1 MTLPTQTAGEDEA
14 HRRFMAR
21 ALALARRAEGFTS
34 PNPMVGAVIVRDGRI
49 IGEGYHHRA
58 GLPHAEIEA
67 LRSAREDVRGAV
79 MYVTLEPCCHH
90 GRTPPCSQALIDA
103 GIGTVYYAVGDDNP
117 KVEGGGCRQ
126 LCAAGINTYLGP
138 LTEEARHLNRA
149 FFHFITRKRPYVI
162 AKYAMSLDGRIATH
176 TGSSQWITGA
186 EARTRAHQLRQ
197 FCDAILVGSGTVLAD
212 DPSLTTRL
220 TGVDAVAHGL
230 RVILDRRG
238 RCPLSAKVF
247 DPALPGQT
255 LVVGGVAVPAQRRV
269 DLRERGIDFV
279 AGPAPDDGCDLE
291 ALMPLLAERGIVSL
305 MVEGGAAV
313 LGSFFSAGLIDEIW
327 AFIGAKVIGG
337 RAAPGPIGGLGIND
351 IGEAE
356 AWSVQA
362 AESLGRDVLVRAC
375 RDQAP

>member
-1 MTLPTQTAGEDEA
+1 MTLPTPTAGDDET

-21 ALALARRAEGFTS
+21 ALTLAQQAEGFTS

-58 GLPHAEIEA
+58 GMPHAEIEA

-79 MYVTLEPCCHH
+79 MYVTLEPCCHY

-126 LCAAGINTYLGP
+126 LRSAGINTLLGP
-138 LTEEARHLNRA
+138 LTEQARHLNRA
-149 FFHFITRKRPYVI
+149 FFHYITRRRPYVI

-176 TGSSQWITGA
+176 TGSSQWITGV
-186 EARTRAHQLRQ
+186 EARLRAHQLRQ
-197 FCDAILVGSGTVLAD
+197 FSDAILVGAGTVVAD

-220 TGVDAVAHGL
+220 PDVSPVAHGL
-230 RVILDRRG
+230 RVILDPRG

-247 DPALPGQT
+247 EPALPGQT
-255 LVVGGVAVPAQRRV
+255 LVV
-269 DLRERGIDFV
+269 
-279 AGPAPDDGCDLE
+279 AGPEFPASRRAALQERDIEVLTVPTGTVGCDLA
-291 ALMPLLAERGIVSL
+291 ALLPLLAERGIVSL

-337 RAAPGPIGGLGIND
+337 SAAPGPIGGLGIRD

-362 AESLGRDVLVRAC
+362 TESLGRDVLVRAC
-375 RDQAP
+375 RERQA

>member
-1 MTLPTQTAGEDEA
+1 MTLPTQTAEDNEV

-21 ALALARRAEGFTS
+21 ALALARCAEGFTS

-67 LRSAREDVRGAV
+67 LRSATEDVRGAV

-126 LCAAGINTYLGP
+126 LRAAGIPTFLGP
-138 LTEEARHLNRA
+138 LTDEARYLNRA
-149 FFHFITRKRPYVI
+149 FFHYITRRRPYVI

-220 TGVDAVAHGL
+220 ADVNAVSHGL

-238 RCPLSAKVF
+238 RSPLNAKVY
-247 DPALPGQT
+247 DSALGGQT
-255 LVVGGVAVPAQRRV
+255 LVVGGPDFPEPRRTA
-269 DLRERGIDFV
+269 LQERGVDFV
-279 AGPAPDDGCDLE
+279 VGPRPENGADLE
-291 ALMPLLAERGIVSL
+291 ALLSLLAERGIVSL

-337 RAAPGPIGGLGIND
+337 RGAPGPIGGLGICE

-362 AESLGRDVLVRAC
+362 TEALGRDVLVRAC
-375 RDQAP
+375 RDSAS